1 MSVVEKVLALTEE
14 MITVASKS
22 GKRDEIIE
30 RLEQLL
36 DEREKLMS
44 MLQGPYS
51 KEEQALG
58 KKFVLR
64 NQQLME
70 LMNNVKLNIQRDL
83 QQLEWKKKSAQQ
95 YANPYEA
102 TREVDGAFYDKR
114 L

>member
-58 KKFVLR
+58 KNLYYAT
-64 NQQLME
+64 
-70 LMNNVKLNIQRDL
+70 NN
-83 QQLEWKKKSAQQ
+83 
-95 YANPYEA
+95 
-102 TREVDGAFYDKR
+102 
-114 L
+114 